1 MNDTPPNTPQ
11 PESAPQV
18 GAGSLLDESA
28 QQPAPVT
35 ASAPRTRE
43 PLARRLLGTPARKA
57 VAAAMGLALVVGGGV
72 YTYLELRPT
81 PKPDYELDSL
91 DLVFDFTLLEEE
103 FNKLPVEERI
113 ELLSTLWERMQ
124 SMDTSQSVLL
134 ASFAGSITGNLREQ
148 LERNVSRLMIDAMD
162 MYALDYQDVPEEDRE
177 EWLEDAFVRMT
188 RLAEPFDP
196 GLANRTDEQ
205 ILERGRRNA
214 QRDSDALQRGDVS
227 AEDMGGF
234 MSFAYRQGRNN
245 GSLREQQR
253 LAVFFRDLTRELRRP
268 SEEQASTPGDERS
281 GEGGGGG

>member
-1 MNDTPPNTPQ
+1 MTSSSPNNVSQAAPPQ
-11 PESAPQV
+11 A
-18 GAGSLLDESA
+18 GAGSLLDEPDQQAAPAANIAPSA
-28 QQPAPVT
+28 RARAPLG
-35 ASAPRTRE
+35 SI
-43 PLARRLLGTPARKA
+43 LFGTPVRKA
-57 VAAAMGLALVVGGGV
+57 AVSVLGLALATGSGIGV
-72 YTYLELRPT
+72 YLELRPT

-148 LERNVSRLMIDAMD
+148 LERNVSRLMIDAVD
-162 MYALDYQDVPEEDRE
+162 MYALDYQDVPEEERE
-177 EWLEDAFVRMT
+177 EWLEEAFVRMT

-196 GLANRTDEQ
+196 GLANRSDEEL
-205 ILERGRRNA
+205 LERGRRNA
-214 QRDSDALQRGDVS
+214 QRDSDARKQGDVS

-268 SEEQASTPGDERS
+268 TEDAEEGQSELFEDE
-281 GEGGGGG
+281 